1 MDSEKI
7 VSIIEND
14 PDYETAIVISG
25 HSFSWGVQDLK
36 DEKKDANGDKKPKKK
51 GKSKK
56 EKKVDTIDP

>member
-1 MDSEKI
+1 MI
-7 VSIIEND
+7 C
-14 PDYETAIVISG
+14 G